1 MSMDEH
7 DIEWRCGCGHTNP
20 DFNEKCAGCGAERY
34 PNESA
39 SADDTWELLSKA
51 YTKIGSLEDFEE
63 AKKDRARLDWMIEK
77 GAKVDESNGAAEDG
91 EPWMCRHRTFHTSF
105 QGEVHYIYGASARD
119 AIDKA
124 MARRE
129 T

>member
-1 MSMDEH
+1 MSLATHCIPYDES
-7 DIEWRCGCGHTNP
+7 CTSCNPPLTPNP
-20 DFNEKCAGCGAERY
+20 D
-34 PNESA
+34 
-39 SADDTWELLSKA
+39 DTYELLAKA

-77 GAKVDESNGAAEDG
+77 GAKCDESNSAAEDG

-105 QGEVHYIYGASARD
+105 QGEVHYVYGASARD

-124 MARRE
+124 MAMRE
-129 T
+129 Q